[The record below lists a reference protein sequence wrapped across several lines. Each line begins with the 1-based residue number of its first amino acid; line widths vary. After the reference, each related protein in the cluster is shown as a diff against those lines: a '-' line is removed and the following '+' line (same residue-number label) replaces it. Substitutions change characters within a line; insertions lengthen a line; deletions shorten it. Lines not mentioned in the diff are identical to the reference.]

1 MGSPPIC
8 PACST
13 ENPEGAR
20 FCMAC
25 GTALALICPGCGA
38 EAQPGAKF
46 CVDCGA
52 SLTAGAPA
60 PAAPASAPA
69 PPRELPEE
77 RRQVT
82 VLFADLSGYTA
93 VAETLDPE
101 ALHELVDRCLRRLG
115 QEVERYGGTVD
126 KYIGDNVMATFG
138 APVAH
143 EDDAERAVRA
153 ALGMQEAMTEI
164 NEELGE
170 RHGVSFALR
179 VGVNSGEVVAGAIGG
194 GYTVIGDAVNVAA
207 RLQSAARP
215 GTVTVG
221 ERTYRATADAFEYT
235 ELEPLVLK
243 GKSEPVPA
251 WEAVCPTALQPVGRP
266 VPLRPPAPLIGRDF
280 EAGLLES
287 LFERVVREGRPHLVT
302 VIGQAG
308 VGKSRLL
315 AEFDWRLAERDP
327 PPAGR
332 PGRCLPYGSGV
343 VYWAVGEILRSQ
355 FDIVDTDR
363 SDVAWGK
370 LATGI
375 AELLSDEDADL
386 EESAERQ
393 AALIGRL
400 LGIEVPGDLAAAAT
414 EDPQRLRESFFAAVR
429 AVIEAMAQQQPMVL
443 AFEDIHWADEGMLD
457 LIEHLAQ
464 WVRGPLLILCL
475 TREELLERRAAW
487 GSGRRNAT
495 SLGLEPLGVEQT
507 RELVEAL
514 LPDPDGEATALVPA
528 RADGNP
534 LFVEE
539 MVRRL
544 LEEGE
549 AAELPATVQALLAA

>member
-101 ALHELVDRCLRRLG
+101 ALHGLVDRCLRRLG

-164 NEELGE
+164 NEDVGR

-179 VGVNSGEVVAGAIGG
+179 VGINGGEVVAGAIGG

-207 RLQSAARP
+207 RLQSAAQP
-215 GTVTVG
+215 GRVMVG
-221 ERTYRATADAFEYT
+221 ERTQRATADAIEYT
-235 ELEPLVLK
+235 ELEPLILK

-251 WEAVCPTALQPVGRP
+251 WEAVGVIAKQPVRRAIPARP
-266 VPLRPPAPLIGRDF
+266 AAPLVGREF
-280 EAGLLES
+280 ELELLDDLLERI
-287 LFERVVREGRPHLVT
+287 EREERPHLVS
-302 VIGQAG
+302 VLGEAG

-315 AEFDWRLAERDP
+315 AELDWRLAERDP
-327 PPAGR
+327 APSVR

-343 VYWAVGEILRSQ
+343 VYWAVGEILRSEL
-355 FDIVDTDR
+355 DIVDTDR
-363 SDVAWGK
+363 SDVAWHK

-375 AELLSDEDADL
+375 SKLLAGKDAELEDT
-386 EESAERQ
+386 AERQ

-400 LGIEVPGDLAAAAT
+400 LGIDAPPEVAPVEVA
-414 EDPQRLRESFFAAVR
+414 DPQRLRESFFGAVR
-429 AVIEAMAQQQPMVL
+429 AVIEAMAQQRTLVL

-475 TREELLERRAAW
+475 TRDELLERRPSW

-495 SLGLEPLGVEQT
+495 SLGREPLSMDQT

-514 LPDPDGEATALVPA
+514 LPDPEGASTALVA
-528 RADGNP
+528 
-534 LFVEE
+534 
-539 MVRRL
+539 
-544 LEEGE
+544 
-549 AAELPATVQALLAA
+549 